1 MHELKL
7 PDSSRRIFLNKT
19 LQLLG
24 AAAAMT
30 AVPGYSAQTAA
41 VATASQVKTPPLVFL
56 KPEEIVGLDA
66 IGDTMIPQGG
76 AFELGARDV
85 GLAKRIDAYLPKMDP
100 GLATGFR
107 GAVAFI
113 EHQAPAM
120 AGKAAP
126 FSSLSED
133 ERTAVLNAMVQAGGL
148 PASIVVAMKFLCMS
162 HFYTI
167 DATWKY
173 TGYDGPLK
181 KENGQ

>member
-7 PDSSRRIFLNKT
+7 PDSSRRIFLNRT

-24 AAAAMT
+24 AAVAMT
-30 AVPGYSAQTAA
+30 AVPGHSTPIAA
-41 VATASQVKTPPLVFL
+41 VATVPHVKSPALVLL
-56 KPEEIVGLDA
+56 KPEEFAGLDA
-66 IGDTMIPQGG
+66 ICDTMIPHGG

-85 GLAKRIDAYLPKMDP
+85 GLAKRIDGYLPKMDP

-113 EHQAPAM
+113 EQQAPAM
-120 AGKAAP
+120 VGKAAP

-133 ERTAVLNAMVQAGGL
+133 DRTAVLHAMVQAGGL
-148 PASIVVAMKFLCMS
+148 TAGIVVAMKFLCMS

-167 DATWKY
+167 DATWKD

-181 KENGQ
+181 KKEN